1 MRIFAERVYSWLAF
15 CVNVIGVCAVDVV
28 NSDVSAQDE

>member
-1 MRIFAERVYSWLAF
+1 MRVFAERVYTWLAF

-28 NSDVSAQDE
+28 NSDSAYDD